1 MEALRDRYKECQE
14 FARTISLQCKDV
26 KFNKFLSRVLANKYL
41 ACLDDLDKCLLSE
54 GVHFIDPDETVL
66 AELWRLLSCG
76 QMLLNRW
83 SDKDWWMLTITSSD
97 AASVKELVLLH
108 LREFHYC
115 VKVLGVIASSETIQG
130 TFDVPP
136 LEDSSLSTDVEEAY
150 QRDTLSLVS
159 STNWYL
165 WRNYFNRQNCKLA
178 QHLLRKFDNSNH
190 ETSHLI
196 DYTDVRILMGS
207 LLGEGSFGFVFRCEF
222 LGLPA
227 AAKVITIAETDGVLQ
242 EALLFSTFLHP
253 NVVQFIGY
261 TSQGTQHVIVLEL
274 MSTDLRTYL
283 DEKKKNAGQGP
294 PLPLPVAID
303 IMLQVAEGMKY
314 LHGRGVMHRDLKSN
328 NVLIN
333 VVENEDEGISSSV
346 QVKLTDFGLSK
357 LKLHDSRFTTKMVGN
372 TRWRAP
378 EMFEDEQNPEKY
390 TKSGDVYSFAVI
402 FSEVLTGETP
412 FSDIKNMEIFKK
424 VCSGVRPS
432 LPDEEY
438 CPAYLSAL
446 IRKCWDTEPK
456 ARPDFPQ
463 ICQEL
468 VVCKYMLKHSYP
480 HMLKHAYPF
489 HSPLSSNVHPL
500 PYKLGTYGFSRSIMR
515 MPCIEDFHQIM
526 ISEACGQP
534 IGLFGVF
541 DGHNGSQAAKYLQ
554 THLLH
559 NLLMNLDFDNIE
571 LAITRAYQQTDR
583 NLRKLQ
589 VNNFWSC
596 GSTACTAVLLQERL
610 IVANVGDSRAVICKG
625 GNAVAL
631 STDHKPNRADERQRI
646 EEAGGVLMCDHTWIV
661 GDLVSSSANKW
672 VAGAARLS
680 RAFGDSKF
688 KPHKVIA
695 DPEIEEDTI
704 EEGVD
709 FLLVATAGLWNV
721 VSNQEAVS
729 MVQSIP
735 DAKEAARFLKEEAC
749 RRGSND
755 KITCV
760 VIRFHHNA

>member
-1 MEALRDRYKECQE
+1 
-14 FARTISLQCKDV
+14 
-26 KFNKFLSRVLANKYL
+26 
-41 ACLDDLDKCLLSE
+41 
-54 GVHFIDPDETVL
+54 
-66 AELWRLLSCG
+66 
-76 QMLLNRW
+76 
-83 SDKDWWMLTITSSD
+83 
-97 AASVKELVLLH
+97 
-108 LREFHYC
+108 
-115 VKVLGVIASSETIQG
+115 VIASSEALQG

-136 LEDSSLSTDVEEAY
+136 LEDSSLLTDVEEAY
-150 QRDTLSLVS
+150 QHDILSLVRF
-159 STNWYL
+159 TRWYTWL
-165 WRNYFNRQNCKLA
+165 NYFNRNNVKLA
-178 QHLLRKFDNSNH
+178 QHMLRKFKNSKD
-190 ETSHLI
+190 EPSHLI
-196 DYTDVRILMGS
+196 DYADVRILTES
-207 LLGEGSFGFVFRCEF
+207 ALGEGAFGAVYKCEF
-222 LGLPA
+222 LGLEA
-227 AAKVITIAETDGVLQ
+227 AAKVINTTQIHKAVAMEK
-242 EALLFSTFLHP
+242 EAILFSSLLHP

-261 TSQGTQHVIVLEL
+261 TSQGPQHVIVLEL
-274 MSTDLRTYL
+274 MSRDLRRYL
-283 DEKKKNAGQGP
+283 DDEKKNAGQGP

-303 IMLQVAEGMKY
+303 MMLQVAEAMKY

-333 VVENEDEGISSSV
+333 VVEDVDEGISSSV

-357 LKLHDSRFTTKMVGN
+357 LKLHDPVFTTKMVGN

-378 EMFEDEQNPEKY
+378 EVFQDERNLEKY
-390 TKSGDVYSFAVI
+390 TYSADVYSFAVI

-412 FSDIKNMEIFKK
+412 YPHIKFNAEIFKS
-424 VCSGVRPS
+424 VCNGVRPS

-468 VVCKYMLKHSYP
+468 VACKYMLKHLCP

-515 MPCIEDFHQIM
+515 MPCMEDFHQIM

-541 DGHNGSQAAKYLQ
+541 DGHNGSQAAKYVQ
-554 THLLH
+554 THLFH
-559 NLLMNLDFDNIE
+559 NLLMNLDFGNIQ

-583 NLRKLQ
+583 NLRTLQ
-589 VNNFWSC
+589 VNNNWSS
-596 GSTACTAVLLQERL
+596 GSTACTAVLLRERL
-610 IVANVGDSRAVICKG
+610 IIANVGDSRAVICKG

-646 EEAGGVLMCDHTWIV
+646 EEAGGVLMCDHTSIV
-661 GDLVSSSANKW
+661 GDLVKLPETNISATCP
-672 VAGAARLS
+672 AQLS

-709 FLLVATAGLWNV
+709 FLVLATAGLWNV

-735 DAKEAARFLKEEAC
+735 DAKEAARFLKEEAF

-755 KITCV
+755 NITCIV
-760 VIRFHHNA
+760 VRFHHNA

>member
-1 MEALRDRYKECQE
+1 MELKEWMFSQQREVMFSCQRSLPRRIFSNVEAPRDRYKECQAL
-14 FARTISLQCKDV
+14 ARTISLQCEDV
-26 KFNKFLSRVLANKYL
+26 KFNKSLSRFLANKYL
-41 ACLDDLDKCLLSE
+41 ACLDDLEKCLSSN
-54 GVHFIDPDETVL
+54 GVLLIDPDETVL
-66 AELWRLLSCG
+66 AELWRILFCG
-76 QMLLNRW
+76 QMLVKRW
-83 SDKDWWMLTITSSD
+83 SDKDWWTSMITSSD
-97 AASVKELVLLH
+97 SASVKELVLLH

-115 VKVLGVIASSETIQG
+115 VKVLGAIASSEAFQG

-136 LEDSSLSTDVEEAY
+136 LWYSSLLTEVEEAY
-150 QRDTLSLVS
+150 QHDILSLVS
-159 STNWYL
+159 LLSSTNRYSRW
-165 WRNYFNRQNCKLA
+165 NSSKNAQLA
-178 QHLLRKFDNSNH
+178 RHLLGKVDLCG
-190 ETSHLI
+190 TSHFIGYNDVCILDESLI
-196 DYTDVRILMGS
+196 
-207 LLGEGSFGFVFRCEF
+207 GEGSSGQVFKCEF
-222 LGLPA
+222 LGLLA
-227 AAKVITIAETDGVLQ
+227 AAKVITTAATNSAVEKESI
-242 EALLFSTFLHP
+242 LFSTLRHP
-253 NVVQFIGY
+253 NIVQFIGY
-261 TSQGTQHVIVLEL
+261 ASQGIQHLIVSEL
-274 MSTDLRTYL
+274 MSMDLRKYL
-283 DEKKKNAGQGP
+283 DEKNNNAGQGP
-294 PLPLPVAID
+294 PLPLLVAID
-303 IMLQVAEGMKY
+303 IMLQVAEAMKY

-333 VVENEDEGISSSV
+333 VVEDVDESISSSV

-357 LKLHDSRFTTKMVGN
+357 LKLHDPMFSTKMV
-372 TRWRAP
+372 
-378 EMFEDEQNPEKY
+378 
-390 TKSGDVYSFAVI
+390 VI
-402 FSEVLTGETP
+402 FSEVLTGEKP
-412 FSDIKNMEIFKK
+412 FPHIDYNAEIFKS
-424 VCSGVRPS
+424 VSSGVRPS

-468 VVCKYMLKHSYP
+468 VACKYMLKHSYP
-480 HMLKHAYPF
+480 YMLKHAYLF

-500 PYKLGTYGFSRSIMR
+500 PYKLGTYGFSRLIRR

-541 DGHNGSQAAKYLQ
+541 DGHNGSHAAKY
-554 THLLH
+554 
-559 NLLMNLDFDNIE
+559 
-571 LAITRAYQQTDR
+571 
-583 NLRKLQ
+583 
-589 VNNFWSC
+589 VNNFWSS
-596 GSTACTAVLLQERL
+596 GSTACTAVLLRERL
-610 IVANVGDSRAVICKG
+610 IIANVGDSRAVICKG

-631 STDHKPNRADERQRI
+631 SSDHKPNRADERQRI

-672 VAGAARLS
+672 VAGAGRLS

-709 FLLVATAGLWNV
+709 FLVLATAGLWNV

-735 DAKEAARFLKEEAC
+735 DAKEAARFLKEEAF

-755 KITCV
+755 NITCV
-760 VIRFHHNA
+760 VVRFHHNA